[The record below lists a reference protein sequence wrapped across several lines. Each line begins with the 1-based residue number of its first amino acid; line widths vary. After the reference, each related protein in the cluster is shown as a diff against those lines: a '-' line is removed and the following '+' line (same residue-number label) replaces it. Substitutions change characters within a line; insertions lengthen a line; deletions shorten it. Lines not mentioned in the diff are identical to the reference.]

1 MAMLFRGRQPEASVW
16 RRFRSGADDFTFA
29 QDAAGHYEA
38 RVVAN
43 AERVVDLLHAL
54 AEQLSPAVDVAI
66 DDVREKRGWKGV
78 AVALPD
84 VREAIAR
91 LKAPLAAYGG
101 VELAVYTADDQL
113 TLTPD
118 LELYVYARTDRW
130 LYILQG
136 KGLHEV
142 ASFGPQEWA
151 FDAEALGAAPELSD
165 AVAAASERLGLEPQ

>member
-1 MAMLFRGRQPEASVW
+1 VLFRGKQPESSVW
-16 RRFRSGADDFTFA
+16 RRFRSGADDFTFV
-29 QDAAGHYEA
+29 QDGEHFEA

-43 AERVVDLLHAL
+43 AERAVDLLHAL
-54 AEQLSPAVDVAI
+54 AEHLPPAVDVAI
-66 DDVREKRGWKGV
+66 EDVRERRAWGGSG
-78 AVALPD
+78 VALPD

-101 VELAVYTADDQL
+101 IELAVYTAEDQL

-142 ASFGPQEWA
+142 MSFEPQGWE
-151 FDAEALGAAPELSD
+151 FDAGALGAAPELSD
-165 AVAAASERLGLEPQ
+165 AVAAAAERLGLEAR

>member
-1 MAMLFRGRQPEASVW
+1 MLFRGRQPEASVW
-16 RRFRSGADDFTFA
+16 RRFRSGTDDFTFTREES
-29 QDAAGHYEA
+29 HYEA
-38 RVVAN
+38 RVIAN

-54 AEQLSPAVDVAI
+54 AEQLPPAVEVAFT
-66 DDVREKRGWKGV
+66 DVREGRAWRGT

-84 VREAIAR
+84 VRDAVAR

-101 VELAVYTADDQL
+101 VEIAIYSAEDQL

-136 KGLHEV
+136 KGLAEATYV
-142 ASFGPQEWA
+142 EPLAWQ
-151 FDAEALGAAPELSD
+151 FDADALGAAADLSD
-165 AVAAASERLGLEPQ
+165 AVAAAAERLGLEPQQ

>member
-1 MAMLFRGRQPEASVW
+1 VW
-16 RRFRSGADDFTFA
+16 RRFRSGADDFTFV
-29 QDAAGHYEA
+29 QEDDHYEA
-38 RVVAN
+38 HVVAN
-43 AERVVDLLHAL
+43 AERVVDLVHAL
-54 AEQLSPAVDVAI
+54 AEHLPPAVDVAI
-66 DDVREKRGWKGV
+66 EDVRERRSWVGS

-101 VELAVYTADDQL
+101 VEIAVYTAEDQL

-130 LYILQG
+130 VYILQG

-142 ASFGPQEWA
+142 ASFEPQSWQ
-151 FDAEALGAAPELSD
+151 FDAEALGAAVELSD
-165 AVAAASERLGLEPQ
+165 AVAAAAERLGLEPR